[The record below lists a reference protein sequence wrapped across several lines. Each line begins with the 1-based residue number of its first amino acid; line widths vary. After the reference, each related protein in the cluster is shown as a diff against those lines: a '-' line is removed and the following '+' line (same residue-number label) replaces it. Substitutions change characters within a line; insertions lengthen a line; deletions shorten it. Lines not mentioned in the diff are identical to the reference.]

1 MISHKIKILIPELWR
16 DWNNQ
21 CTQSHSTDDIWI
33 CRVRKSLPS
42 QCLHSCGKRWK
53 YIKCQPECL
62 LEASRAFIKW
72 LQTLGSLI
80 PHTSGWAAPTESEV
94 GWRTKRKERLGAW
107 GTMLWTQ
114 GESEL
119 TGVSTAAGAKGTRWP
134 REWKAEYDRFLLH
147 GDRFKEF
154 HAEGTLICH
163 EAGKNMYLGRS
174 GKGREG
180 WKTLLFQPVLSC
192 LECSSLRCPWLP
204 LVLTEVCPS
213 LT

>member
-53 YIKCQPECL
+53 CIKCQPECL
-62 LEASRAFIKW
+62 LEASRAFIKR
-72 LQTLGSLI
+72 LQTLGALI

-94 GWRTKRKERLGAW
+94 SWRTKRKERLGAW

-114 GESEL
+114 VNLNLQECPLQLG
-119 TGVSTAAGAKGTRWP
+119 P
-134 REWKAEYDRFLLH
+134 KALH
-147 GDRFKEF
+147 GQ
-154 HAEGTLICH
+154 GN
-163 EAGKNMYLGRS
+163 GKQSMIGFCYMETDLKS
-174 GKGREG
+174 SMQREH
-180 WKTLLFQPVLSC
+180 
-192 LECSSLRCPWLP
+192 
-204 LVLTEVCPS
+204 
-213 LT
+213 